1 MIKKLRGHTKE
12 ELLKMLEK
20 DERGKVFGSLFGDMV
35 TDQPPTTEEIVNKI
49 NEIIDY
55 LNKKGGE

>member
-1 MIKKLRGHTKE
+1 
-12 ELLKMLEK
+12 MLEK